1 MRIVFGFLVAALL
14 FGGCTKKPESDGA
27 VSGTIETDETRL
39 ASRYGGRV
47 VEIGIQEGDT
57 VKSNQVL
64 LRLEA
69 LELKARR
76 DQVTAM
82 LAEWRAGAR
91 KEELA
96 TAKAEMEAV
105 AADLEFARSEER
117 RTAQLVNSGA
127 IATSER
133 DRAVSRANTL
143 EKSLA
148 ASKSRYDLLIAG
160 TRPERIAQS
169 EAQLAEIE
177 TQLRELEVRAPAEA
191 VVETLHVKLGD
202 VLPPNAPVATLL
214 LSSHLWIRVYVPAP
228 WLGHLKLGQK
238 VRVRV
243 DSFPGK
249 DFQGEIEQIARAAE
263 FTPRNVQTAEDRV
276 KQVFGIKIRLPANTD
291 DLRAGMSADVF
302 LDIPKP

>member
-1 MRIVFGFLVAALL
+1 MRIVFGLLIAALV
-14 FGGCTKKPESDGA
+14 FGGCAKKPESDGA

-57 VKSNQVL
+57 VRSNQTVI
-64 LRLEA
+64 RLEA
-69 LELKARR
+69 PELKARK
-76 DQVTAM
+76 DQITAQ

-91 KEELA
+91 KEEIA
-96 TAKAEMEAV
+96 AAKAEMEAI
-105 AADLEFARSEER
+105 AADLEFARSEEK
-117 RTAQLVNSGA
+117 RTAQLVSSGA

-133 DRAVSRANTL
+133 ERALARANTV

-148 ASKSRYDLLIAG
+148 ASRSRYELLQAG
-160 TRPERIAQS
+160 TRPERISQT

-177 TQLRELEVRAPAEA
+177 TQLRELDVRAPTEA

-202 VLPPNAPVATLL
+202 VLPPNGPVATLL
-214 LSSHLWIRVYVPAP
+214 LTTHLWIRVYVPAP
-228 WLGHLKLGQK
+228 WLGHLKIGDK

-243 DSFPGK
+243 DSFQNK
-249 DFQGEIEQIARAAE
+249 DFEGQIEQIARAAE
-263 FTPRNVQTAEDRV
+263 FTPRNVQTTGERV

-291 DLRAGMSADVF
+291 QLRAGMSADVF
-302 LDIPKP
+302 FNIPKS

>member
-1 MRIVFGFLVAALL
+1 VRIVFGFLIAALFL
-14 FGGCTKKPESDGA
+14 GGCAKKPESDGA

-47 VEIGIQEGDT
+47 VELGIQEGD
-57 VKSNQVL
+57 VVRSNQVIVW
-64 LRLEA
+64 LEA
-69 LELKARR
+69 PELKARH
-76 DQVTAM
+76 DQTAAL
-82 LAEWRAGAR
+82 LAEWKAGAR

-96 TAKAEMEAV
+96 TAKAEMEAI

-117 RTAQLVNSGA
+117 RTAQLVSSGA

-133 DRAVSRANTL
+133 ERALARANTL

-148 ASKSRYDLLIAG
+148 ASRSRYELLQAG
-160 TRPERIAQS
+160 ARPERIAQT

-202 VLPPNAPVATLL
+202 VLPPNGPVATLL
-214 LSSHLWIRVYVPAP
+214 LTSHLWIRVYVPAP
-228 WLGHLKLGQK
+228 WLGHLKIGDK
-238 VRVRV
+238 ARVRV
-243 DSFPGK
+243 DSFRGK
-249 DFQGEIEQIARAAE
+249 DFEGQIEQIARAAE

-276 KQVFGIKIRLPANTD
+276 KQVFGIKVRLPTNND
-291 DLRAGMSADVF
+291 QLRAGMSADVYF
-302 LDIPKP
+302 NIPKS